1 MSDVTAN
8 TDRTDARR
16 AALAHWVEFELGLH
30 GARIAPASE
39 DASFRRYFRIQHGG
53 RSLIAM
59 DAPPERE
66 DLGPYLAVAALLEQ
80 MSVHVPHVYEVD
92 RARGFVLLS
101 DLGSRLYLAELTAGA
116 DPDPLYRDAAA
127 ALLTMQSWPE
137 AALDT
142 LPAYDTRLLDRE
154 VQLFPD
160 WFLARHLQAPPD
172 EAVQGVVARVSQALA
187 SAALEQPQVFVHRDY
202 HSRNLM
208 LCTERNPGVLDF
220 QDAVRGAVS
229 YDLVSLYKDCYIAWP
244 RARVLDWVER
254 YRIAALGR
262 GLRLPSAA
270 EFVRWFDLMGVQRHL
285 KVLGIFARLWYRD
298 GKPGYLADLP
308 RVLAYVQ
315 ELSGRYAELGELD
328 LLLAQVVVPRF
339 PAAQARVGL

>member
-1 MSDVTAN
+1 MSDTAN
-8 TDRTDARR
+8 TDARR
-16 AALAHWVEFELGLH
+16 AALAHWIEFDLGLH
-30 GARIAPASE
+30 GAVVVPASE

-66 DLGPYLAVAALLEQ
+66 DLGPYLAVAALLER
-80 MSVHVPHVYEVD
+80 MGVHVPHVYEVD
-92 RARGFVLLS
+92 RARGFVLIS
-101 DLGSRLYLAELTAGA
+101 DLGSRLYLAALTAGA
-116 DPDPLYRDAAA
+116 DPEPLYRDAAS
-127 ALLTMQSWPE
+127 ALLTMQSCPE
-137 AALDT
+137 DLGA
-142 LPAYDTRLLDRE
+142 LPAYDARLLDRE

-172 EAVQGVVARVSQALA
+172 DAQRAVVARVSAALA
-187 SAALEQPQVFVHRDY
+187 AAALEQPQVFVHRDY

-208 LCTERNPGVLDF
+208 LCAERNPGVLDF
-220 QDAVRGAVS
+220 QDAVRGAVT

-244 RARVLDWVER
+244 RPRVLDWLER
-254 YRIAALGR
+254 YRVAALGR
-262 GLRLPSAA
+262 GLRLPSSA

-315 ELSGRYAELGELD
+315 ELSGRYAELSELD
-328 LLLAQVVVPRF
+328 QLLSQVVVPRF
-339 PAAQARVGL
+339 PTAQARAGA

>member
-1 MSDVTAN
+1 MSNVT
-8 TDRTDARR
+8 THSDARL
-16 AALAHWVEFELGLH
+16 AALAHWIEIELGLG
-30 GARIAPASE
+30 GAHIAPASE
-39 DASFRRYFRIQHGG
+39 DASFRRYFRIQRGG

-66 DLGPYLAVAALLEQ
+66 DLGPFLAVAALLEQ
-80 MSVHVPHVYEVD
+80 MGVHVPHVYEVD

-101 DLGSRLYLAELTAGA
+101 DLGSRLYLSALAAGA
-116 DPDPLYRDAAA
+116 DPEPLYRDAAA
-127 ALLTMQSWPE
+127 ALLTMQSWSG
-137 AALDT
+137 AGLDA
-142 LPAYDTRLLDRE
+142 LPAYDVSLLDRE

-160 WFLARHLQAPPD
+160 WFLTRHLEAAPD
-172 EAVQGVVARVSQALA
+172 EAQRAIVARVSQALA
-187 SAALEQPQVFVHRDY
+187 AAALEQPQVFVHRDY

-208 LCTERNPGVLDF
+208 ICTERNPGVIDF
-220 QDAVRGAVS
+220 QDAVRGAVT
-229 YDLVSLYKDCYIAWP
+229 YDLVSLYKDCYITWP
-244 RARVLDWVER
+244 RPRVLDWLER
-254 YRIAALGR
+254 YRTAALGG

-315 ELSGRYAELGELD
+315 ELSGKYAELRELD
-328 LLLAQVVVPRF
+328 LLLSQVVAPRF
-339 PAAQARVGL
+339 PGAEARVGL